1 MESPNVILDLKLT
14 SCKGLKAFK
23 LLRDPSVYAVVSVTG
38 TGDHHR
44 TPSVA
49 AAKDD
54 RRRFEWRHTIRLR
67 LRLSDLDRP
76 IEIDLLCE
84 GTLRDRLVGRV
95 RVAVR
100 DLTEE
105 GIVGGAATHVSYQ
118 VRTAGGKPNGVLNFS
133 YDLILPPPQMVWQPP
148 TAEAAEKPGW
158 WYRPPPQEVWS
169 TGYDPIGMGGY
180 PTEADLFGYGF
191 R

>member
-1 MESPNVILDLKLT
+1 MDRVKSESGPNLLKSLPKTKPILFGDKTIHSPSVTTPPLT
-14 SCKGLKAFK
+14 S
-23 LLRDPSVYAVVSVTG
+23 
-38 TGDHHR
+38 
-44 TPSVA
+44 PSVA
-49 AAKDD
+49 AAEDD

-67 LRLSDLDRP
+67 LSDLDCL

-105 GIVGGAATHVSYQ
+105 GFVGGAATHVSYQ

-133 YDLILPPPQMVWQPP
+133 YDLILPPPQMVWPPP
-148 TAEAAEKPGW
+148 TAAAAEKPGW

-169 TGYDPIGMGGY
+169 T
-180 PTEADLFGYGF
+180 
-191 R
+191 